1 MADPARRRA
10 TYEELLAAPR
20 HVVAEIIGGELR
32 THPRPAPAHARA
44 ATRLGSR
51 IERFFDE
58 GDGGPGGWWILFE
71 PELHFASGDIL
82 VPDIAG
88 WRVERM
94 PELPTTAYFATPP
107 DCVCEV
113 LPPSTAAEDRAD
125 KMPAYADAGVPHV
138 WLIDPLVR
146 TLEVMRLEGGRWF
159 VAATFRGD
167 ALVRAEPFDSVEL
180 SLADLWGPPRRT

>member
-10 TYEELLAAPR
+10 TYDDLVAAPR

-51 IERFFDE
+51 IERFFDQ

-71 PELHFASGDIL
+71 PELHLEGGDIV

-88 WRVERM
+88 WTVARM
-94 PELPTTAYFATPP
+94 LELPSTAYFETVP
-107 DCVCEV
+107 DWVCEV
-113 LPPSTAAEDRAD
+113 LSPSTAAEDRAD
-125 KMPAYADAGVPHV
+125 KMPIYAEAGVSHL
-138 WLIDPLVR
+138 WLIDPILR
-146 TLEVMRLEGGRWF
+146 TLEVMRLQAGRWS
-159 VAATFRGD
+159 VSATFRGD
-167 ALVRAEPFDSVEL
+167 AAVRAEPFESVEL
-180 SLADLWGPPRRT
+180 SLGDLWGRPRGS